1 MRRATHTE
9 TQTTYGQVGATQAP
23 DLLQYPPA
31 GFRPVEYRTRIGHGD
46 ARFEAAWAAIMTWK
60 VQERSG
66 ITVRIDDVPAVD
78 EGAYTPVTFD
88 DQGNPLDPADYAAPT
103 GESHFSPEGEPF
115 LTAGTTATLEI
126 KAFGRTTHAPVRVV
140 YVIDEPTRK
149 GFAYGTLEGHPES
162 GEESWVIDQ
171 TDDGS
176 VWLTVRAFSRP
187 ANWKWRLVS
196 PLLRAQ
202 QNKYTQRYLRVLVGD

>member
-1 MRRATHTE
+1 MRRQTHTE
-9 TQTTYGQVGATQAP
+9 IQTTYGQVGATQAP
-23 DLLQYPPA
+23 DLLQYPPK
-31 GFRPVEYRTRIGHGD
+31 GFRPAEYRTRIGHGD

-66 ITVRIDDVPAVD
+66 IRVRVTSTPSFE

-88 DQGNPLDPADYAAPT
+88 DEGNPLDPADYAAPT

-115 LTAGTTATLEI
+115 LVAGTEAVLDI
-126 KAFGRTTHAPVRVV
+126 HAYGRTVHAPVRVV
-140 YVIDEPTRK
+140 YVIDDPTRK
-149 GFAYGTLEGHPES
+149 GFAYGTLDGHPES

-176 VWLTVRAFSRP
+176 VWLTVRVFSKP
-187 ANWKWRLVS
+187 ANWKWRLVA
-196 PLLRAQ
+196 PFLRLQ
-202 QNKYTQRYLRVLVGD
+202 QTKYTQRYLRVLVGD